1 MSLDLENAVASLGG
15 AASTPSDRLK
25 PVRIWLYALAAL
37 VLLMVAVG
45 GATRLTDSGLSIT
58 QWKPISGA
66 IPPLSTADWQHE
78 FDLYKSIPEF
88 AQQNFWMLL
97 DDFKF
102 IYWWEWSHR
111 FLGRLIGVVFAI
123 PFVVFLFQR
132 RIPGRLAPWLAVL
145 FVLGGLQ
152 GALGWWMVTSG
163 LTQRIDVSQ
172 YRLAAHLGAASL
184 LFFALV
190 FVARLVRSETA
201 VRLKFDARWMWTL
214 ALFGRLVF
222 LQILMGAFV
231 AGMDAGYG
239 FNTWP
244 LMDGKFI
251 PDNLIVV
258 EPIWRNVFEMHLTA
272 QFTHRMIAYLV
283 LTVVL
288 ILFGL
293 SRLSANTMLKGW
305 VQILFWAVLGQV
317 VLGILT
323 LVLVIPVP
331 LALAHQ
337 SLAFMVFGLV
347 SAALADGTAISFEK

>member
-1 MSLDLENAVASLGG
+1 MSLELQNAVASLGG
-15 AASTPSDRLK
+15 APARTSDPLR
-25 PVRIWLYALAAL
+25 PVRIWLYVLAAM

-58 QWKPISGA
+58 EWKPVSGA
-66 IPPLSTADWQHE
+66 IPPLSTADWQKE
-78 FDLYKSIPEF
+78 FDLYKAIPEF
-88 AQQNFWMLL
+88 TEQNSWMQL

-111 FLGRLIGVVFAI
+111 FLGRLIGLVFAV

-132 RIPGRLAPWLAVL
+132 RIPGRLAPWLGLL

-163 LTQRIDVSQ
+163 LTQRLDVSQ

-184 LFFALV
+184 LFGALI
-190 FVARLVRSETA
+190 FVARLVRPEGA
-201 VRLKFDARWMWTL
+201 VRLKFDGRWMWTL
-214 ALFGRLVF
+214 TAFGLLVF

-244 LMDGKFI
+244 LMDGKLI
-251 PDNLIVV
+251 PDNLFVV
-258 EPIWRNVFEMHLTA
+258 EPFWRNFFEMHLTA
-272 QFTHRMIAYLV
+272 QFTHRMIAYAV
-283 LTVVL
+283 LTAAL
-288 ILFGL
+288 ILVAL
-293 SRLSANTMLKGW
+293 SRLSANSMLKGW
-305 VQILFWAVLGQV
+305 VAILFWAVLGQV
-317 VLGILT
+317 CLGILT

-347 SAALADGTAISFEK
+347 FASLADGTAISFGK